1 MLRDIATVSPYFVI
15 FTIFSEPVESVI
27 FITDGKS
34 FLTFEI
40 FITGIIRFH
49 SRHQEL

>member
-1 MLRDIATVSPYFVI
+1 MLREMAIASPYFII

-40 FITGIIRFH
+40 FMTGIIKYH
-49 SRHQEL
+49 